1 MIILNVTYNI
11 KPGMRESFVK
21 ALQEN
26 NIEECVSK
34 EPGNLVYSFYLPINT
49 KEENQVFLLER
60 YEDEDAFAFHKEQ
73 EHFKKLQEIKAKY
86 VLSTDIQILN
96 S

>member
-11 KPGMRESFVK
+11 KPGMRASFVN

-26 NIEECVSK
+26 HIEECVSN
-34 EPGNLVYSFYLPINT
+34 EPGNLVYSFYLPINP
-49 KEENQVFLLER
+49 EDENQVFLLER
-60 YEDEDAFAFHKEQ
+60 YEDEEAFAFHKEQ
-73 EHFKKLQEIKAKY
+73 EHFKKLQEIKAEY

>member
-11 KPGMRESFVK
+11 KPGMRASFVN
-21 ALQEN
+21 ALQ
-26 NIEECVSK
+26 
-34 EPGNLVYSFYLPINT
+34 
-49 KEENQVFLLER
+49 ENQVFLLER
-60 YEDEDAFAFHKEQ
+60 YEDEEAFAFHKEQ
-73 EHFKKLQEIKAKY
+73 EHFKKLQEIKAEY